1 MWTERTSWVLA
12 ALLAVM
18 NFGVHV
24 VLGENTDHVDT
35 VRADGRTR
43 LMKMIIFLVA
53 LAFAVSAGV
62 ATVMSIYLHQS
73 EACQGNN
80 C

>member
-1 MWTERTSWVLA
+1 VDRKNVVGARGA
-12 ALLAVM
+12 ACSDD
-18 NFGVHV
+18 FGVHV

-43 LMKMIIFLVA
+43 LMKMIIFIVA